1 MRRLLKSLPI
11 QSYQGDLIMTTEIKK
26 TLFVEGKEV
35 EFSNEKNLLEVI
47 RNAGFEIPTLCYRPD
62 LSIYGACRMCVVE
75 IEGRGIQS
83 SCTMPPEPG
92 LKVSI
97 NSERVRRIR
106 KTVLELLLANHD
118 RECTTC
124 SRTNNCEL
132 QALSYKYGVEK
143 IRFAKK
149 QELVPVDDSNPSV
162 VRDPNKCILCGA
174 CVRACNEYHGIAALA
189 FANRGSKTVVTP
201 ALCKNLG
208 EVDCVQC
215 GQCASVC
222 PVGALTIKSD
232 IDNVWKLIN
241 DKDLTVVAQVAPA
254 VRVALGE
261 EFGLKPGENVMGKMA
276 AAMRKLG
283 FNSVYD
289 TNFTAD
295 LTIME
300 EGTEIISRITKGE
313 NLPIFT
319 SCCPAWV
326 KYLENTHPEL
336 LNHLSTAK
344 SPQQMFGSLVKDVA
358 VNRDDMERSK
368 FKIVSIMPCTAKK
381 SECQREEFKT
391 SGEPDVDYVLTTQEL
406 IRMIKGAGIDLANLE
421 PEETDMPFG
430 AYTGAGVIFGASG
443 GVAEAALRTVY
454 EVVTG
459 KTLEN
464 FDIMETRGLQRHK
477 ELSVDLN
484 GKKVKVVIVNTLKA
498 AEEMLQKVISGE
510 ADFQILEVMACPGG
524 CIGGGGQPVSCNSIG
539 KKDARAE
546 GLYQT
551 DKALPLRKSHENP
564 EVKAIY
570 AQWLKEPNS
579 HKAHELLHTYYKNRF
594 ETSYKNL
601 K

>member
-1 MRRLLKSLPI
+1 M
-11 QSYQGDLIMTTEIKK
+11 MTTEIKK

-35 EFSNEKNLLEVI
+35 EFSDEKNLLEVI
-47 RNAGFEIPTLCYRPD
+47 RKAGFEVPTLCYRPD
-62 LSIYGACRMCVVE
+62 LSIFGSCRMCVVE

-92 LKVSI
+92 LKVMV
-97 NSERVRRIR
+97 NSDKVRRVR
-106 KTVLELLLANHD
+106 KTVLELLLANHN

-124 SRTNNCEL
+124 DRSNNCEL
-132 QALSYKYGVEK
+132 QALAYKYGVDK
-143 IRFAKK
+143 IRFAPKE
-149 QELVPVDDSNPSV
+149 ELVPIDNSNPAI

-174 CVRACNEYHGIAALA
+174 CVRACNEYHGIGALS
-189 FANRGSKTVVTP
+189 FANRGSKTVITP
-201 ALCKNLG
+201 ALCKDMG
-208 EVDCVQC
+208 DVECVQC
-215 GQCASVC
+215 GQCAAVC

-232 IDNVWKLIN
+232 IQNVWNLLQN
-241 DKDLTVVAQVAPA
+241 QGNTVVAQIAPA
-254 VRVALGE
+254 VRVAVGE
-261 EFGLKPGENVMGKMA
+261 EFGIPAGEDVTEKMA
-276 AAMRKLG
+276 AALRRLG
-283 FNSVYD
+283 FDKVYD

-300 EGTEIISRITKGE
+300 EGTELISRITKGE
-313 NLPIFT
+313 NLPLFT

-326 KYLENTHPEL
+326 KYLETTHPEMV
-336 LNHLSTAK
+336 NHLSSAK

-358 VNRDDMERSK
+358 VKRDGVAREN

-381 SECQREEFKT
+381 FECQRDEFVT
-391 SGEPDVDYVLTTQEL
+391 EGEPDVDYVLTTKEL
-406 IRMIKGAGIDLANLE
+406 IRMIKGAGIDLKTIE
-421 PEETDMPFG
+421 PEALDMPFG
-430 AYTGAGVIFGASG
+430 EYTGAGVIFGASG

-454 EVVTG
+454 EIVTG

-464 FDIMETRGLQRHK
+464 VEIVETRGLQRHK

-484 GKKVKVVIVNTLKA
+484 GTKVKVVIVNTLKA

-510 ADFQILEVMACPGG
+510 ADFHVLEVMTCPGG
-524 CIGGGGQPVSCNSIG
+524 CIGGGGQPISCNALE

-546 GLYQT
+546 GLYKS
-551 DKALPLRKSHENP
+551 DRELPLRKSHENA

-570 AQWLKEPNS
+570 EEWLKEPNS
-579 HKAHELLHTYYKNRF
+579 HKAHELLHTHYVNRF